1 METSQGTSA
10 GPISRRGV
18 PWRQFELRLR
28 QGIADH
34 DLILALVLFVSS
46 LFLNQAEFVPNL
58 RDLNMW
64 DEAAW
69 IASGR
74 ALLTGWLPTVGGSP
88 LVSILYA
95 LTSLPFLN
103 SPFWLVHSAS
113 LGRVILFALLWFS
126 AYRIAR
132 QLSSRAPA
140 PILLGMVFVSPLAIS
155 MLTFPSDPLYSALAG
170 LGLWQTLAFHAT
182 HDTRHAWGSSIFV
195 GLAALARNDG
205 VLLALV
211 LVPLLQLLAPKGR
224 RLRTLAGSVIPAAAL
239 IGGVVLISGL
249 PSGTFALGT
258 LERTYDN
265 FESGQQAVYQGTGE
279 RNPVIE
285 SRLEARRLF
294 GTPEENHY
302 SVWNAI
308 RRNPPAY
315 LARVRAIA
323 AGMPSVFLDAY
334 GKRFGAVFLVLAV
347 GGLVSLVRRRQ
358 FMLPVILVAFS
369 LPILSAFVITVVR
382 AGHFQLWWFSVY
394 ALAAIGLYGMVGSL
408 ANLPAVGMWS
418 LVWGAVAVY
427 GVVDNKLAV
436 YYGAAV
442 MLAALWIGFVFA
454 RRERTSAAALL
465 LSVFLAAG
473 LVLRGAFPSPKIR
486 QLGVAADEQAVLYLR
501 QHFPPG
507 TLVAAGR
514 PGVLWSAGMAPAT
527 LSSADVPAFDDP
539 AEVLRWMREQG
550 MQAVYVDSGL
560 YGDNPGLWK
569 LIEPEIG
576 TGFEVGFIGDQG
588 NVQVLLVTPP

>member
-1 METSQGTSA
+1 MPGK
-10 GPISRRGV
+10 GV

-46 LFLNQAEFVPNL
+46 LLLNQAKFVPNL
-58 RDLNMW
+58 ADLNMW

-69 IASGR
+69 IATGR
-74 ALLTGWLPTVGGSP
+74 SLLTGWLPTVGGSP
-88 LVSILYA
+88 LVAILYA
-95 LTSLPFLN
+95 LTSLPYLS
-103 SPFWLVHSAS
+103 SPFWLVLSAS
-113 LGRVILFALLWFS
+113 LGRLILFGLLWFS

-132 QLSSRAPA
+132 QISPRAPA
-140 PILLGMVFVSPLAIS
+140 PILLGMVFVSPLATS

-170 LGLWQTLAFHAT
+170 LALWQTLAFHAT
-182 HDTRHAWGSSIFV
+182 RDTRHARGSSIFV

-224 RLRTLAGSVIPAAAL
+224 RLRTLAGSVVPAAAL

-249 PSGTFALGT
+249 PSGKFTLGT
-258 LERTYDN
+258 FDRTYDN
-265 FESGQQAVYQGTGE
+265 FEAGQQAVYQVTGE
-279 RNPVIE
+279 RNAVIE
-285 SRLEARRLF
+285 SILEARRLF
-294 GTPEENHY
+294 GTPEENHH

-308 RRNPPAY
+308 RRNPSAY

-323 AGMPSVFLDAY
+323 MGMPTAVLDAY

-347 GGLVSLVRRRQ
+347 GGLVSLVRRRE
-358 FMLPVILVAFS
+358 FKLPVILAAFA
-369 LPILSAFVITVVR
+369 LPILSAFVITIVR
-382 AGHFQLWWFSVY
+382 VGHLQLWWFSVF
-394 ALAAIGLYGMVGSL
+394 ALAAIGLYDMVCSL
-408 ANLPAVGMWS
+408 ARPTAVGVWS

-442 MLAALWIGFVFA
+442 MLAGLWIGFVFT
-454 RRERTSAAALL
+454 RRERASAATLL

-486 QLGVAADEQAVLYLR
+486 QLGVAADEQAVLYMHE
-501 QHFPPG
+501 HFAPG

-514 PGVLWSAGMAPAT
+514 PGVPWSAGMSAAN
-527 LSSADVPAFDDP
+527 LSSADVPVFEESDD
-539 AEVLRWMREQG
+539 VLRWMRDQG

-560 YGDNPGLWK
+560 YGDNAWLWK

-576 TGFEVGFIGDQG
+576 SGFEVGFRGDQG
-588 NVQVLLVTPP
+588 NVQVLLVTAP